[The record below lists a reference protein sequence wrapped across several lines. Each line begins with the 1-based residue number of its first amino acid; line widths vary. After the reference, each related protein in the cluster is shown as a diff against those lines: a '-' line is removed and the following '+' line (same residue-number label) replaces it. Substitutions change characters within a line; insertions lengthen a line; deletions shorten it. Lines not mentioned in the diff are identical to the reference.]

1 MENLMVN
8 ISVNSFW
15 LRWEQTLNQT
25 VNNVINLLPRMILAA
40 ILVMLGVLIGKIIAR
55 LVSKFFDKIGVD
67 HFLGRLGN
75 IEVLNKTP
83 LRFRS
88 GKIIA
93 KLIYYFF
100 FFLFV
105 LIAVDI
111 LEIQALSE
119 IITLVFTYLPRLIS
133 AIFVFLL
140 GIFLADLLRGFVRTA
155 CYSMDIPAASL
166 ISNLVFYFIF
176 VNIALIALE
185 QSGIETGFIQINLSI
200 ILAGIMLAFALGY
213 GAASKPILSNILSG
227 YYNRNKIQIGDT
239 IKIEEVEGIIV
250 AIDSGSFTIKTDEKT
265 WVTLPLHKLT
275 TEKYALIKTDELNE
289 LDS

>member
-1 MENLMVN
+1 MKNLMLN
-8 ISVNSFW
+8 LSVNSFW

-25 VNNVINLLPRMILAA
+25 VNNVINLLPRMILAV
-40 ILVMLGVLIGKIIAR
+40 ILVLLGVLIGKIIAR

-119 IITLVFTYLPRLIS
+119 IITLLFTYLPRLIS

>member
-1 MENLMVN
+1 MKNLMLN
-8 ISVNSFW
+8 LSVNSFW

-25 VNNVINLLPRMILAA
+25 VNNVINLLPRMILAV
-40 ILVMLGVLIGKIIAR
+40 ILVLLGVLIGKIIAR

-227 YYNRNKIQIGDT
+227 YYNRNKIQVGDT

-275 TEKYALIKTDELNE
+275 TEKYALIKTHELNE

>member
-40 ILVMLGVLIGKIIAR
+40 ILVMLGMLIGKIIAR

-119 IITLVFTYLPRLIS
+119 IITLLFTYLPRLIS

>member
-1 MENLMVN
+1 
-8 ISVNSFW
+8 
-15 LRWEQTLNQT
+15 
-25 VNNVINLLPRMILAA
+25 
-40 ILVMLGVLIGKIIAR
+40 LGVLIGKLIAK

-67 HFLGRLGN
+67 YFIGRLGK
-75 IEVLNKTP
+75 IEILNKTP

-88 GKIIA
+88 GKMIA
-93 KLIYYFF
+93 KLIYYFI
-100 FFLFV
+100 FFLFM
-105 LIAVDI
+105 LIAVDV

-119 IITLVFTYLPRLIS
+119 IITLLFTYLPRLIS
-133 AIFVFLL
+133 AIFVFLI

-200 ILAGIMLAFALGY
+200 ILAGIMLAFALSY

-227 YYNRNKIQIGDT
+227 YYNRNKIQLGDT
-239 IKIEEVEGIIV
+239 IKMEEVEGIIV
-250 AIDSGSFTIKTDEKT
+250 AIDAGSFTVKTDEKT
-265 WVTLPLHKLT
+265 WVTIPLHKLT
-275 TEKYALIKTDELNE
+275 TEKYALIKMDDVNE
-289 LDS
+289 MDG

>member
-1 MENLMVN
+1 MENLMLN

-15 LRWEQTLNQT
+15 LRWEQSLNQT
-25 VNNVINLLPRMILAA
+25 LNHIVNLFPRLILAT
-40 ILVMLGVLIGKIIAR
+40 ILILLGALIGKIMAR

-88 GKIIA
+88 GKIIG

-227 YYNRNKIQIGDT
+227 YYNRNKIQVGDT

-250 AIDSGSFTIKTDEKT
+250 AIESGSFTIKTDEKT

-275 TEKYALIKTDELNE
+275 TEKYALIKTDDLNE
-289 LDS
+289 MGS

>member
-8 ISVNSFW
+8 LSVNSFW

-40 ILVMLGVLIGKIIAR
+40 ILVMLGLLIGKIIAR

-119 IITLVFTYLPRLIS
+119 IITLLFTYLPRLIS

-227 YYNRNKIQIGDT
+227 YYNRNKIQVGDT

>member
-40 ILVMLGVLIGKIIAR
+40 ILVMLGMLIGKIIAR

-100 FFLFV
+100 FFL
-105 LIAVDI
+105 L
-111 LEIQALSE
+111 
-119 IITLVFTYLPRLIS
+119 
-133 AIFVFLL
+133 
-140 GIFLADLLRGFVRTA
+140 
-155 CYSMDIPAASL
+155 
-166 ISNLVFYFIF
+166 
-176 VNIALIALE
+176 
-185 QSGIETGFIQINLSI
+185 
-200 ILAGIMLAFALGY
+200 
-213 GAASKPILSNILSG
+213 
-227 YYNRNKIQIGDT
+227 
-239 IKIEEVEGIIV
+239 
-250 AIDSGSFTIKTDEKT
+250 
-265 WVTLPLHKLT
+265 
-275 TEKYALIKTDELNE
+275 
-289 LDS
+289 

>member
-1 MENLMVN
+1 MENLMLN
-8 ISVNSFW
+8 LSVNSFW

-25 VNNVINLLPRMILAA
+25 VNNVINLLPRMILAI
-40 ILVMLGVLIGKIIAR
+40 ILVLLGVLIGKIIAR

-227 YYNRNKIQIGDT
+227 YYNRNKIQVGDT

>member
-40 ILVMLGVLIGKIIAR
+40 ILVMLGMLIGKIIAG

-119 IITLVFTYLPRLIS
+119 IITLLFTYLPRLIS

-227 YYNRNKIQIGDT
+227 YYNRNKIQVGDT

>member
-1 MENLMVN
+1 MENLMGD
-8 ISVNSFW
+8 ISANSFW
-15 LRWEQTLNQT
+15 LRWEQSLNQT
-25 VNNVINLLPRMILAA
+25 LNYVINLFPRILLAT
-40 ILVMLGVLIGKIIAR
+40 ILVLLGVLIGKIIAK
-55 LVSKFFDKIGVD
+55 LVSRFFDKIGID

-105 LIAVDI
+105 LIAVDV
-111 LEIQALSE
+111 LEVEALSE

-200 ILAGIMLAFALGY
+200 ILAGIMLAFAIGY
-213 GAASKPILSNILSG
+213 GAASKPLLSNILSG
-227 YYNRNKIQIGDT
+227 YYNRNKIQVGDT
-239 IKIEEVEGIIV
+239 IKIDDIEGIVV
-250 AIDSGSFTIKTDEKT
+250 AIDSGSFTVKTDEKT

-275 TEKYALIKTDELNE
+275 TEKYALIKTDDSNE
-289 LDS
+289 MDR

>member
-1 MENLMVN
+1 MVN
-8 ISVNSFW
+8 ISANSFW
-15 LRWEQTLNQT
+15 LRWEQSLNQT
-25 VNNVINLLPRMILAA
+25 LNYGINLFPRILLAT
-40 ILVMLGVLIGKIIAR
+40 ILVLLGVLIGKIIAK
-55 LVSKFFDKIGVD
+55 LVSRFFDKIGVD

-105 LIAVDI
+105 LIAVDV
-111 LEIQALSE
+111 LEVQALSE

-200 ILAGIMLAFALGY
+200 ILAGIMLAFAIGY
-213 GAASKPILSNILSG
+213 GAASKPLLSNILSG
-227 YYNRNKIQIGDT
+227 YYNRNKNQ
-239 IKIEEVEGIIV
+239 
-250 AIDSGSFTIKTDEKT
+250 
-265 WVTLPLHKLT
+265 
-275 TEKYALIKTDELNE
+275 
-289 LDS
+289 

>member
-15 LRWEQTLNQT
+15 PRWEQSIHQT
-25 VNNVINLLPRMILAA
+25 VNGVVNLFPRILLAT
-40 ILVMLGVLIGKIIAR
+40 ILVLLGVLIGKIVAR
-55 LVSKFFDKIGVD
+55 MVSRFFDKMGVD

-75 IEVLNKTP
+75 MEVLNKTP
-83 LRFRS
+83 FRLSS
-88 GKIIA
+88 GKVIA

-119 IITLVFTYLPRLIS
+119 IITLLFTYLPRLIS

-140 GIFLADLLRGFVRTA
+140 GVFLADLLRGFVRTA

-176 VNIALIALE
+176 INIALIALE

-200 ILAGIMLAFALGY
+200 ILAGIMLAFAIGY
-213 GAASKPILSNILSG
+213 GAASKPILSNILSA
-227 YYNRNKIQIGDT
+227 YYNRNKIQVGDT
-239 IKIEEVEGIIV
+239 IKIEEVEGVVV
-250 AIDSGSFTIKTDEKT
+250 AIDSGSFTVKTDEKT
-265 WVTLPLHKLT
+265 WVTLPLHKLIS
-275 TEKYALIKTDELNE
+275 EKYALIKTDDSNE
-289 LDS
+289 MDK

>member
-1 MENLMVN
+1 MVD
-8 ISVNSFW
+8 ISANSFW
-15 LRWEQTLNQT
+15 LRWEQSLNQT
-25 VNNVINLLPRMILAA
+25 LNYVINLFPRILLAT
-40 ILVMLGVLIGKIIAR
+40 ILVLIGVLIGKIIAK
-55 LVSKFFDKIGVD
+55 LVSRFFDKIGID

-93 KLIYYFF
+93 K
-100 FFLFV
+100 
-105 LIAVDI
+105 
-111 LEIQALSE
+111 
-119 IITLVFTYLPRLIS
+119 LIS

-176 VNIALIALE
+176 VNIALIALD

-200 ILAGIMLAFALGY
+200 ILAGIMLAFAIGY
-213 GAASKPILSNILSG
+213 GAASKPLLSNILSG
-227 YYNRNKIQIGDT
+227 YYNRNKIQVGDT
-239 IKIEEVEGIIV
+239 IKIDEIEGIVV
-250 AIDSGSFTIKTDEKT
+250 AIDSGSFTVKTDEKT

-275 TEKYALIKTDELNE
+275 TEKYALIKSEDSDEM
-289 LDS
+289 DR

>member
-25 VNNVINLLPRMILAA
+25 VNNVINLLPRMILAF

>member
-1 MENLMVN
+1 MVN

-40 ILVMLGVLIGKIIAR
+40 ILVMLGMLIGKIIAG

-119 IITLVFTYLPRLIS
+119 IITLLFTYLPRLIS

-227 YYNRNKIQIGDT
+227 YYNRNKIQVGDT

>member
-25 VNNVINLLPRMILAA
+25 VNNIINLLPRMILAA

-93 KLIYYFF
+93 RLIYYFF

>member
-100 FFLFV
+100 FFLFA

>member
-1 MENLMVN
+1 MVN

-25 VNNVINLLPRMILAA
+25 VNNVINLLPRIILAF

-100 FFLFV
+100 FFLFA

>member
-1 MENLMVN
+1 
-8 ISVNSFW
+8 
-15 LRWEQTLNQT
+15 
-25 VNNVINLLPRMILAA
+25 MILAA

>member
-1 MENLMVN
+1 MVN

-40 ILVMLGVLIGKIIAR
+40 ILVMLGMLIGKIIAG

>member
-40 ILVMLGVLIGKIIAR
+40 ILVMLGMLIGKIIAG

-227 YYNRNKIQIGDT
+227 YYNRNKIQVGDT

>member
-1 MENLMVN
+1 MENLMVD
-8 ISVNSFW
+8 ISANSFW
-15 LRWEQTLNQT
+15 LRWEQSLNQT
-25 VNNVINLLPRMILAA
+25 LNYVINLFPRILLAT
-40 ILVMLGVLIGKIIAR
+40 ILVLIGVLIGKIIAK
-55 LVSKFFDKIGVD
+55 LVSRFFDKIGID

-105 LIAVDI
+105 LIAVDV
-111 LEIQALSE
+111 LEVEALSE

-200 ILAGIMLAFALGY
+200 ILAGIMLAFAIGY
-213 GAASKPILSNILSG
+213 G
-227 YYNRNKIQIGDT
+227 
-239 IKIEEVEGIIV
+239 
-250 AIDSGSFTIKTDEKT
+250 
-265 WVTLPLHKLT
+265 
-275 TEKYALIKTDELNE
+275 
-289 LDS
+289 